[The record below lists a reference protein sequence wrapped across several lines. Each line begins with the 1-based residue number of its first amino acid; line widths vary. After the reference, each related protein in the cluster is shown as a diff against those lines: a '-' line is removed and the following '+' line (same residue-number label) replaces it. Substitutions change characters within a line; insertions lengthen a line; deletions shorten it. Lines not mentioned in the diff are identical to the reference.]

1 MKKYFLLIAV
11 LVAALG
17 VGAVNAEYSADEIA
31 KFRAAAKQ
39 GDAVAQYKLGRAY
52 SYGYVVDKDPR
63 KAVELWR
70 KSAAQ
75 GHAGGQS
82 GLGWA
87 YMHGEGVDA
96 DPRKAVDLF
105 RKSAAQGFAKGQA
118 NLGRAYWA
126 GKGVDK
132 DHRTAVDW
140 WRKAAEQGDAYA
152 QHALGISY
160 MEGDGVR
167 RNRRKGAEWYRKAA
181 EQGDALAQVNLG
193 YAYLNGHGVRKNRR
207 QAVEWWRKAAEQG
220 EAGAQRDLGWAYRN
234 GEGVSKDLRE
244 AVEWTRKAA
253 EQGDAGAQGDL
264 GGAYWEG
271 RGVIQDY
278 QEGYVWALI
287 AKANGN
293 ESITKWLRSFD
304 IRYTLSASEIRSA
317 QKEARLRLAAFR
329 NQAQESESKNNLPN
343 IAAAKPP
350 TDSTL
355 AEQVFEKT
363 WRSVVVIETNDG
375 QGSGVIVRPNIVAT
389 NCHVVDNTKRIAVYK
404 SVARRADA
412 DNVFAASVRHDDERR
427 DFCLLDVDGLWGVP
441 APVRKYATLKVG
453 ESVYGLGA
461 PKGLDLSLSDGLIS
475 QLREIDGN
483 RKIQTNVA
491 ISPGSSGG
499 GLFDRKGNL
508 IGIMTSKITDE
519 SVEGIGFAI
528 PADLALR
535 E

>member
-1 MKKYFLLIAV
+1 MMKKYFLLIAV

-17 VGAVNAEYSADEIA
+17 VGAVKAEYSADEIA

-39 GDAVAQYKLGRAY
+39 GDADAQYKLGRAY
-52 SYGYVVDKDPR
+52 SHGYVVDKDPH

-70 KSAAQ
+70 K
-75 GHAGGQS
+75 
-82 GLGWA
+82 
-87 YMHGEGVDA
+87 
-96 DPRKAVDLF
+96 
-105 RKSAAQGFAKGQA
+105 
-118 NLGRAYWA
+118 
-126 GKGVDK
+126 
-132 DHRTAVDW
+132 
-140 WRKAAEQGDAYA
+140 AAEQGNADAQY
-152 QHALGISY
+152 ALGISY

-167 RNRRKGAEWYRKAA
+167 KNRRKGAEWFRKAA
-181 EQGDALAQVNLG
+181 EQGNADAQSSLG
-193 YAYLNGHGVRKNRR
+193 YVYMRGYGVRKNRR
-207 QAVEWWRKAAEQG
+207 QAVEWYRKAAEQG
-220 EAGAQRDLGWAYRN
+220 HARAQTDLGYAYQH
-234 GEGVSKDLRE
+234 GTGVAKDPHQ

-253 EQGDAGAQGDL
+253 EQGAAAAQGNL
-264 GGAYWEG
+264 SSAYWEG
-271 RGVIQDY
+271 LGVIQDY

-293 ESITKWLRSFD
+293 ESTAKWLKSFD